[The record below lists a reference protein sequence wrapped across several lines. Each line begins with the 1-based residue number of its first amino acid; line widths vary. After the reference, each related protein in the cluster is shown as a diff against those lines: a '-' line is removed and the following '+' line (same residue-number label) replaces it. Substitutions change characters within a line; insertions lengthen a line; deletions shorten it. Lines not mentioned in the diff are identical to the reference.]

1 MQLMQPAILSQILE
15 KILQIQPSFDCLCGL
30 RMPQNKNYDN
40 YEVKVRNCRLSLSVS
55 CNLQA
60 N

>member
-15 KILQIQPSFDCLCGL
+15 KLEKILQIQ
-30 RMPQNKNYDN
+30 PQNKNYDN